1 MNLEIKFM
9 SPASILTATIVKAF
23 WVKRTKKVA
32 ALMSL
37 IALFPFRKVNS

>member
-9 SPASILTATIVKAF
+9 SPASILTVAIVKDF
-23 WVKRTKKVA
+23 GVKRTKKVA

-37 IALFPFRKVNS
+37 IALFPFRKANS